1 MINALSFDIEDW
13 FHLVEIEAVADPARW
28 DSLSSIVVE
37 YTRWIVETID
47 KAGVRATFFILGWVA
62 DKHPE
67 LAKMIA
73 ASGHEIATHSYW
85 HRKVYDLTPDEFRED
100 MQRSIEVLS
109 NQTGQKI
116 RGFRAPSFSITPGTE
131 WAFDVLHDLGIDY
144 DASLFPGVRGQGG
157 YPCRQEPHSFD
168 AAPSG
173 RAMPELP
180 MSVMRVGPAR
190 MCFSGGGYLRLL
202 PMWFIRRGFAQFND
216 AGLPVVIYLHPR
228 DFAPDCPRVPM
239 PLSRRFKCYV
249 GLKSTKRKLESLL
262 REYRFDT
269 CAAVLGI
276 DDSNGTAVHQPIN
289 GHVSTTQVTKTAP

>member
-1 MINALSFDIEDW
+1 MGDDRMINALSFDIEDW

-144 DASLFPGVRGQGG
+144 VEKRNSLIEAVTLDDVKRAAARILETNNLITTVVGQ
-157 YPCRQEPHSFD
+157 PKNLK
-168 AAPSG
+168 G
-173 RAMPELP
+173 R
-180 MSVMRVGPAR
+180 
-190 MCFSGGGYLRLL
+190 
-202 PMWFIRRGFAQFND
+202 I
-216 AGLPVVIYLHPR
+216 
-228 DFAPDCPRVPM
+228 
-239 PLSRRFKCYV
+239 
-249 GLKSTKRKLESLL
+249 
-262 REYRFDT
+262 
-269 CAAVLGI
+269 
-276 DDSNGTAVHQPIN
+276 
-289 GHVSTTQVTKTAP
+289 